1 MANGGS
7 NAVPNAVAPRA
18 AAGYQ
23 QVQANG
29 PALAGWCNRARR
41 ERRPHATCAPHG
53 ALILL
58 RRDRRPALNST
69 RGCPRSGRPPTS
81 SGERPSVS
89 WPVEPCPT
97 RTTSPCDLRAT
108 WRLDIASPRPL
119 SRIEFDPRVCCQ
131 RVHHVA
137 HATRSP
143 GWPLTRA
150 DGGSN
155 AAPNAVAPRAAAGY
169 QQVQANGPAS
179 AGRCNRA
186 RRERRPHATC
196 VPHGASILL
205 RRDRRPALNSTRG
218 CAANAS
224 PCGSRHTFAWFSLRS
239 QLARNIFP
247 PNLTL
252 GCRVYS
258 FEPTH
263 SYKPIGWRNIDPANG
278 QRH

>member
-1 MANGGS
+1 MNRRRAPSAPSRLFGDGVQGSRNHANPPVCHSAITRTRDVVLDVGHRGSRVRGGPVANGGS

-155 AAPNAVAPRAAAGY
+155 AAPNAVALRAAAGY
-169 QQVQANGPAS
+169 QQGQANGPAS
-179 AGRCNRA
+179 AGR
-186 RRERRPHATC
+186 
-196 VPHGASILL
+196 
-205 RRDRRPALNSTRG
+205 
-218 CAANAS
+218 
-224 PCGSRHTFAWFSLRS
+224 
-239 QLARNIFP
+239 
-247 PNLTL
+247 
-252 GCRVYS
+252 
-258 FEPTH
+258 
-263 SYKPIGWRNIDPANG
+263 
-278 QRH
+278 